1 MKYKFVLLFFTVMH
15 EKQWPGPPRQLIA
28 EEVLTENESHAW
40 FSWKPPYDGKTT
52 LKSSIFFLLAAN
64 LSSNLDIYIALGV
77 KSNSIVHFG

>member
-1 MKYKFVLLFFTVMH
+1 MNYKFVLLFFTVMH

-52 LKSSIFFLLAAN
+52 HKKFNIFS
-64 LSSNLDIYIALGV
+64 LSSKFIF
-77 KSNSIVHFG
+77 KSRHLHSIGSEIK

>member
-1 MKYKFVLLFFTVMH
+1 MKYKFVLLIFTVVH

-52 LKSSIFFLLAAN
+52 HISSIFFSWQQN
-64 LSSNLDIYIALGV
+64 LQI
-77 KSNSIVHFG
+77 